1 MTADRAAA
9 HMPANSF
16 KDRDGNVIPFH
27 PRGTDQPLRRPR
39 LLIRAAREGQ
49 RGWRRERDLA
59 RLLRLDDCPRP
70 GACLPRLRAEEAMVN
85 DMRLAAAAEYPLRR
99 HVLLMVAIL
108 AEMKAAIEAAP
119 APLLVAR

>member
-1 MTADRAAA
+1 MTAET
-9 HMPANSF
+9 
-16 KDRDGNVIPFH
+16 NVIPFR
-27 PRGTDQPLRRPR
+27 PRTSDQPLRRPR

-59 RLLRLDDCPRP
+59 RLLRQDSCPRP
-70 GACLPRLRAEEAMVN
+70 GACLPRLRAEEAMLN
-85 DMRLAAAAEYPLRR
+85 EMRLASAAEYPLQR

-119 APLLVAR
+119 GPLLAVR

>member
-1 MTADRAAA
+1 MTAET
-9 HMPANSF
+9 
-16 KDRDGNVIPFH
+16 NVIPFR
-27 PRGTDQPLRRPR
+27 PRPSDQPLRRPR

-49 RGWRRERDLA
+49 RGWRRERDLT

-70 GACLPRLRAEEAMVN
+70 GACLPRLRAEESLLN
-85 DMRLAAAAEYPLRR
+85 EMRLTSAADYPIQR

-119 APLLVAR
+119 GPLLAVR